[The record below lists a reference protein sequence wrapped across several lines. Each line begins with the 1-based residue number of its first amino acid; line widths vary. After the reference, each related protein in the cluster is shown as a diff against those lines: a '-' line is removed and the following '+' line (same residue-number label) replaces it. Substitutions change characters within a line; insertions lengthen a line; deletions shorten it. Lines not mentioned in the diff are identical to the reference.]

1 MAIDFSEN
9 NITQIAIER
18 LEGVDDARFKEV
30 MSKLIQHLHDFVRDA
45 EITMDEWAVAID
57 FLTRTGQ
64 MCDDKRQEF
73 ILLSDTLGV
82 SMLVDAITNRK
93 APGSTE
99 SSVLGPF
106 YRENA
111 PFFEHGSDISGP
123 VAGEEALI
131 RGHVLSQDGSPI
143 EGAVLD
149 VWQAAPSGLY
159 EEQDPDQPD
168 MNLRG
173 RFRSAA
179 DGSYW
184 FKTVKPAGYPIPVD
198 GPVGEMLRKMGRHNM
213 RPAHLHFIVSAP
225 GHSTVTTELYTR
237 GDEYLETDTVF
248 GVKDS
253 LVVDYA
259 PIPDAEK
266 KEAGMPDGQ
275 WLLDHD
281 FTLDKAA

>member
-1 MAIDFSEN
+1 MAIDFSEE
-9 NITQIAIER
+9 NITEIAIER
-18 LEGVDDARFKEV
+18 LGAVEDARFKEI
-30 MSKLIQHLHDFVRDA
+30 MSKLIQHLHGFVRDA
-45 EITMDEWAVAID
+45 EITMSEWGVAID

-93 APGSTE
+93 EPGSTE

-111 PFFEHGSDISGP
+111 PMFDNGSDISGP
-123 VAGEEALI
+123 VAGEAALI
-131 RGHVLSQDGSPI
+131 RGRVLSADGAPI

-173 RFRSAA
+173 RFRTGA

-184 FKTVKPAGYPIPVD
+184 FKTVKPAGYPIPID

-213 RPAHLHFIVSAP
+213 RPAHLHFIVSAD

-253 LVVDYA
+253 LVVDYL
-259 PIPDAEK
+259 PLPDAEK
-266 KEAGMPDGQ
+266 QKAEMPHGK
-275 WLLDHD
+275 WLLDYD
-281 FTLDKAA
+281 FKLDRAA

>member
-1 MAIDFSEN
+1 MAIDFSED

-18 LEGVDDARFKEV
+18 LEGVDDARFKEI

-45 EITMDEWAVAID
+45 EITMAEWKVAID
-57 FLTRTGQ
+57 FLTATGQ
-64 MCDDKRQEF
+64 KCDDKRQEF

-93 APGSTE
+93 EPGSTE

-123 VAGEEALI
+123 VEGEAALI
-131 RGHVLSQDGSPI
+131 RGHVLSQDGAPI

-179 DGSYW
+179 DGSFW

-198 GPVGEMLRKMGRHNM
+198 GPVGDMLRKMGRHNM
-213 RPAHLHFIVSAP
+213 RPAHLHFIVSAD
-225 GHSTVTTELYTR
+225 GHAPVTTELYTR
-237 GDEYLETDTVF
+237 GDAYLETDTVF

-253 LVVDYA
+253 LVVDYVPLPA
-259 PIPDAEK
+259 REK
-266 KEAGMPDGQ
+266 DQAGMPDGR

-281 FTLDKAA
+281 FKLDKAA